1 MGRDGTV
8 RAGQRAEDGPRG
20 SASLALSCASRAAM
34 RSASA
39 SALSRSACALSR
51 SACALSRS
59 AYTLPYDASAAP
71 RATAQAILGLAGAN
85 LATLRSSGSI
95 AHAPTLA
102 C

>member
-1 MGRDGTV
+1 LSAYVKSAGAINANTAGLAAAALDRTGNAAADTARELI
-8 RAGQRAEDGPRG
+8 RANQQG
-20 SASLALSCASRAAM
+20 CATAFTRRAAI
-34 RSASA
+34 
-39 SALSRSACALSR
+39 
-51 SACALSRS
+51 